1 VPVQKNTN
9 NPIQNINPN
18 DIESINIMKD
28 KSAISLYGKEGEDGV
43 ILITTKSGTTLGPK
57 SIIKTGY
64 KIDAQEF
71 VHKVPTVVNVA
82 KHHLPL
88 DSGGPEAKKIL
99 KGKGKNGVIFI
110 STKWQEKN

>member
-1 VPVQKNTN
+1 
-9 NPIQNINPN
+9 
-18 DIESINIMKD
+18 
-28 KSAISLYGKEGEDGV
+28 
-43 ILITTKSGTTLGPK
+43 LITTKSGTTLGPK